1 MRYRVAFVLLA
12 ALASAGGVAW
22 LVAADPPRPGGKP
35 TSAGSDDDTA
45 AVLQVLEARKKYQA
59 ALIALHQKYEATG
72 DKLRSQWVED
82 ELKTFHLMTKP
93 SYRLDLHDVPPPT
106 LKAEENVKAANDL
119 FKEAMKYKDKG
130 TGTDYVLNQRRAE
143 ILLQEILKQHPSSD
157 KIADVAYQ
165 LGDLYEGRAYKQYE
179 RAAEYFQRAFQ
190 WRKGSNNDARMRAAV
205 IYDRTLGERS
215 KAVEMY
221 REVVAND
228 TNPARVQVAEKRL
241 AELLS
246 PRK

>member
-1 MRYRVAFVLLA
+1 MRYRVALLLLA
-12 ALASAGGVAW
+12 AALAGAGGVAW
-22 LVAADPPRPGGKP
+22 VAAADPPKGKP
-35 TSAGSDDDTA
+35 VSTTQSDTA
-45 AVLQVLEARKKYQA
+45 EVERVLAARKEYQSS
-59 ALIALHQKYEATG
+59 LIALHQKYETTG
-72 DKLRSQWVED
+72 DKLRAQWVED
-82 ELKTFHLMTKP
+82 ELKTFHLMSKP

-106 LKAEENVKAANDL
+106 LKAEDNIKGANDL
-119 FKEAMKYKDKG
+119 FREAMKYKDKG
-130 TGTDYVLNQRRAE
+130 TGTDYVLNQRRTE

-179 RAAEYFQRAFQ
+179 RAAAYFERAFQ
-190 WRKGSNNDARMRAAV
+190 WRKGTATDARMRAAV

-228 TNPARVQVAEKRL
+228 TNPARVQAAEKRL
-241 AELLS
+241 AELLG